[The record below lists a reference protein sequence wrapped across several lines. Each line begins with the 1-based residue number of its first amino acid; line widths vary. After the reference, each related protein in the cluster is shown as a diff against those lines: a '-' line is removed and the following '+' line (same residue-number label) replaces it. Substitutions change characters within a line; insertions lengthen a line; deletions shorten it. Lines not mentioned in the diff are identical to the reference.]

1 MPDGA
6 KSKKVLGELKK
17 QLRSGLGLPNGK
29 SKTELGGHGE
39 VKKLSRHKW
48 ITADYPTI
56 ICSRMPPTT
65 QIWSV
70 L

>member
-39 VKKLSRHKW
+39 VKKHSRHKW

-56 ICSRMPPTT
+56 ICSRDATNHT
-65 QIWSV
+65 IW
-70 L
+70 